1 MGWLDNVSKAMSDS
15 MKQMQDGMGDALSG
29 TSTSA
34 APPAE
39 GVPDMG
45 SNARNI
51 RKYPIVDNP
60 EYIDDQYHYMIGKCA
75 EFFISTACSPATR
88 RAVAASVNSDGA
100 PAPPPRHQRVS
111 AAPPPRAVRA
121 EARGRR

>member
-15 MKQMQDGMGDALSG
+15 MKQMQDGMGDAFSS

-51 RKYPIVDNP
+51 RKYPIVDNA

-75 EFFISTACSPATR
+75 EFFISTTTNDLQRALVAKIRECVTR
-88 RAVAASVNSDGA
+88 WKKLDEASYTAYFSQLL
-100 PAPPPRHQRVS
+100 PLFS
-111 AAPPPRAVRA
+111 LI
-121 EARGRR
+121 